1 LKAPQEAEAGLFN
14 LKLETR
20 NPKLVSAIMKRKDLY
35 IIFLIAAVIGGFPRL
50 TGGNEYF
57 ISLLIFMGINSIM
70 TMGLSLLMGYAGQI
84 SLGHAAFFGLGA
96 YSSGVLT
103 AQYALHPFG
112 AALSGMGLSAAIA
125 FLVGKPTLRLKG
137 HYMAVATL
145 GFGEIMFILFNELSS
160 LTGGPSGL
168 SGIPS
173 LSFWGTAVEGRGY
186 LYLVWGMVILL
197 LLFSLNVINSRVG
210 RALRAVHGSELAA
223 SAMGVDASHY
233 KVEVFVLSA
242 IYASM
247 AGSLYAHFVTFISPS
262 SFSLMFSILLL
273 MMVVVGG
280 TETIWGALL
289 GATFLT
295 LLPEYLRGL
304 EDFEVLAYGAILM
317 TFLLFMPKGILEGVG
332 RLLGRHG
339 KAK

>member
-1 LKAPQEAEAGLFN
+1 MKKIDAYITPIIALAILLF
-14 LKLETR
+14 
-20 NPKLVSAIMKRKDLY
+20 PWV
-35 IIFLIAAVIGGFPRL
+35 G
-50 TGGNEYF
+50 GGNDYLLTLLVF
-57 ISLLIFMGINSIM
+57 IGINAMI

-103 AQYALHPFG
+103 AKYSLPAP
-112 AALSGMGLSAAIA
+112 AAFAAGILLSASVAV
-125 FLVGKPTLRLKG
+125 LVGKPTLRLKG

-145 GFGEIMFILFNELSS
+145 GFGEILFIVFNELSP

-168 SGIPS
+168 SGIPP
-173 LSFWGTAVEGRGY
+173 LTFGGTPVEGSLY
-186 LYLVWGMVILL
+186 LYLVWGFVFLL
-197 LLFSLNVINSRVG
+197 LIFSLNVINSRVG

-223 SAMGVDASHY
+223 AAMGVDAARY
-233 KVEVFVLSA
+233 KLGVFVLSA
-242 IYASM
+242 VYASM
-247 AGSLYAHFVTFISPS
+247 AGSLYAHFITFISPS

-280 TETIWGALL
+280 TETIWGAVL
-289 GATFLT
+289 GAAVLT

-317 TFLLFMPKGILEGVG
+317 AVLLFMPRGILVGVRG
-332 RLLGRHG
+332 LFEQKR
-339 KAK
+339 KAN

>member
-1 LKAPQEAEAGLFN
+1 
-14 LKLETR
+14 
-20 NPKLVSAIMKRKDLY
+20 MKRNDLS
-35 IIFLIAAVIGGFPRL
+35 IILLLLAFIGGFPWL
-50 TGGNEYF
+50 VSGNDYF
-57 ISLLIFMGINSIM
+57 ISLLVFVGINSMI

-103 AQYALHPFG
+103 TQYSLHPLGAFG
-112 AALSGMGLSAAIA
+112 IGIVLSALVA

-145 GFGEIMFILFNELSS
+145 GFGEILFIIFNELSP

-168 SGIPS
+168 SGIPPLTFGS
-173 LSFWGTAVEGRGY
+173 IPIEGKTY
-186 LYLVWGMVILL
+186 LYLVWGGVILL
-197 LLFSLNVINSRVG
+197 LIFSLNVINSRVG

-223 SAMGVDASHY
+223 GAMGVDASRY
-233 KVEVFVLSA
+233 KLGVFVLSA
-242 IYASM
+242 VYASM
-247 AGSLYAHFVTFISPS
+247 AGSLYAHFITFISPS

-289 GATFLT
+289 GATVLT
-295 LLPEYLRGL
+295 LMPEYLRGL

-317 TFLLFMPKGILEGVG
+317 AVLLFMPKGILEGVRRLSG
-332 RLLGRHG
+332 RERKGT
-339 KAK
+339 

>member
-1 LKAPQEAEAGLFN
+1 
-14 LKLETR
+14 
-20 NPKLVSAIMKRKDLY
+20 MKKIDFY
-35 IIFLIAAVIGGFPRL
+35 IILFIAVVIGIFPWMG
-50 TGGNEYF
+50 GGNEYF
-57 ISLLIFMGINSIM
+57 LSLLVFIGINGLI

-96 YSSGVLT
+96 YSSGVLAT
-103 AQYALHPFG
+103 QYSFHPV
-112 AALSGMGLSAAIA
+112 AALGAGIFLSALIA

-145 GFGEIMFILFNELSS
+145 GFGEIMFIVFNELSS

-168 SGIPS
+168 SGIPP
-173 LSFWGTAVEGRGY
+173 LTLGGLTIEGYAY
-186 LYLVWGMVILL
+186 LYLVWALVILL
-197 LLFSLNVINSRVG
+197 LIFSLNVINSRAG

-223 SAMGVDASHY
+223 GAMGVDAAGY
-233 KVEVFVLSA
+233 KLGVFVLSA
-242 IYASM
+242 VYASI
-247 AGSLYAHFVTFISPS
+247 AGSLYAHFITFISPG

-289 GATFLT
+289 GAAVLT
-295 LLPEYLRGL
+295 LLPEYLRAL

-317 TFLLFMPKGILEGVG
+317 AVLLFMPRGILVRVG
-332 RLLGRHG
+332 SLFER
-339 KAK
+339 KMMAK